1 MKIITIDKFNE
12 ISNSRYKSTKELIFN
27 PLKFEDEIV
36 VRNKILNNPF
46 DLSALIVVDKIID
59 EKYEIFINSIIYE
72 DIKEEII

>member
-1 MKIITIDKFNE
+1 MHPKIMGNYCT
-12 ISNSRYKSTKELIFN
+12 TKELIFN

-72 DIKEEII
+72 DIKEEIIWKF

>member
-1 MKIITIDKFNE
+1 
-12 ISNSRYKSTKELIFN
+12 KELIFN
-27 PLKFEDEIV
+27 PLKFGDEII

-46 DLSALIVVDKIID
+46 DLSALIVIDKIID